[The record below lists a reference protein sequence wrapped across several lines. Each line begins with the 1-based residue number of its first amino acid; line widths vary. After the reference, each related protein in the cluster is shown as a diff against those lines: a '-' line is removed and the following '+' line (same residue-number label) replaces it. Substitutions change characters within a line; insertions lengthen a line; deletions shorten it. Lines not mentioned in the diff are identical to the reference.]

1 MGDTFGQIAS
11 SVRLRVPQAP
21 IFLVED
27 WVREAF
33 RRAWESR
40 RPAWSMAR
48 KEGSFSTA
56 DQKTGT
62 STVTKGSVFVTPG
75 TLSIALTDE
84 GRQFRTGINQPI
96 YSIECIDIPN
106 NQIELDRIYTGP
118 SGTLDSRI
126 LDAYIT
132 FPEDFEKFVV
142 VLDPQNFWQL
152 RHWVTDDQL
161 NRWDPQ
167 RSSTTTP
174 WALVSRRYA
183 TVTKFKKANQLVG
196 RKQFELW
203 PYATSAHEYWYFYVT
218 RAPTLAEDDEF
229 PGLLGDRGDVLRQGA
244 LSLAAEWPG
253 TEDRKNPYFN
263 LSLSKRLRDDF
274 EFELARLEIT
284 DEDIYPTWWQ
294 QVNWVDVDSFSPIDA
309 RFLQSHDSP

>member
-11 SVRLRVPQAP
+11 SVRLRIPQAP

-40 RPAWSMAR
+40 KPAWSMAR
-48 KEGSFSTA
+48 KEDAFTTEA
-56 DQKTGT
+56 QKTGT
-62 STVTKGSVFVTPG
+62 ATVTKGSVFVTPV

-84 GRQFRTGINQPI
+84 GRQFRTGINQPV
-96 YSIECIDIPN
+96 YSIECIDIPL
-106 NQIELDRIYTGP
+106 NQIELDRAYTGP
-118 SGTLDSRI
+118 SGTLSSRI

-132 FPEDFEKFVV
+132 FPEDFERFIV

-152 RHWVTDDQL
+152 RHWITDEQL

-183 TVTKFKKANQLVG
+183 TISKHKRSTELVG
-196 RKQFELW
+196 RKQYELW
-203 PYATSAHEYWYFYVT
+203 PYATGAQEYWYFYAT
-218 RAPTLAEDDEF
+218 RPPAFSEDVEV
-229 PGLLGDRGDVLRQGA
+229 PGLLGDRGDILRQGA
-244 LSLAAEWPG
+244 LSLASEWPG

-263 LSLSKRLRDDF
+263 LTLAKRLRDDF
-274 EFELARLEIT
+274 ELELAKLEVT

-294 QVNWVDVDSFSPIDA
+294 QVNWVDTDLWSPIDA